1 MTVLDDLTAAD
12 AEPGRKEQKDR
23 RRTELARFLKAC
35 RARVTPE
42 DVGLPPGLRRRTPG
56 LRREEVA
63 QLAGVGVTWYTWLEQ
78 GRPINASEQ
87 VLAAVAR
94 ALRLDGTEREH
105 LFRLAGLSPDF
116 LAEPEPPVLDPSTQV
131 ILDALAPLPA
141 AVSNT
146 RFDVLMYNRPY
157 ESLFGAA
164 RITTA
169 NGRFNSIWCTVL
181 APPCC
186 NPFVNRAEALPRMV
200 AVLRSAYG
208 KHVGEPAWEEH
219 VQRLSERSELFREL
233 WERQEV
239 APPEIWLRVFKHP
252 KVGALRLNASYLTM
266 PGVPETYIV
275 VYLPE
280 GPQDRERIEQ
290 LAALPPGGWL
300 DPCHDCGYP
309 SGHGPRSGEA
319 VEVGA
324 AGAAGRPDKA

>member
-1 MTVLDDLTAAD
+1 MTVLEESPAA
-12 AEPGRKEQKDR
+12 APAPAAGGKDR

-87 VLAAVAR
+87 VLLAVAR

-105 LFRLAGLSPDF
+105 LFRLSGVSPSQYERP
-116 LAEPEPPVLDPSTQV
+116 APPALDPSIQV
-131 ILDALAPLPA
+131 ILDSLSPLPA

-146 RFDVLMYNRPY
+146 RFDVLTYNQPY
-157 ESLFGAA
+157 RSLFGTD
-164 RITTA
+164 RMRLE
-169 NGRFNSIWCTVL
+169 NGTFNSLWCMLT

-186 NPFVNRAEALPRMV
+186 NPCDNREEALPRMV

-208 KHVGEPAWEEH
+208 RHVGEPAWEAY
-219 VQRLSERSELFREL
+219 VQRLSTRSELFREL

-239 APPEIWLRVFKHP
+239 APPETWLRLFRHP
-252 KVGALRLNASYLTM
+252 RLGVLRVKATYLTL
-266 PGVPETYIV
+266 PGVPECYMVIYV
-275 VYLPE
+275 PE
-280 GPQDRERIEQ
+280 SPEDRERVER
-290 LAALPPGGWL
+290 LGALPPGGWTHS
-300 DPCHDCGYP
+300 C
-309 SGHGPRSGEA
+309 RTWET
-319 VEVGA
+319 
-324 AGAAGRPDKA
+324 

>member
-1 MTVLDDLTAAD
+1 MAGMTTVDDRTVTPAG
-12 AEPGRKEQKDR
+12 PRPQDR
-23 RRTELARFLKAC
+23 RRTELARYLKAC

-87 VLAAVAR
+87 VLLAVAR

-105 LFRLAGLSPDF
+105 LFRLAGVSAATLPSG
-116 LAEPEPPVLDPSTQV
+116 PEPLVLDPSTQV

-146 RFDVLMYNRPY
+146 RFDVLLYNRPY
-157 ESLFGAA
+157 ESLFGTN
-164 RITTA
+164 RVRTDT
-169 NGRFNSIWCTVL
+169 GRFNSIWCTLL

-186 NPFVNRAEALPRMV
+186 NPFLNRDEALPRMV

-219 VQRLSERSELFREL
+219 VQKLSARSALFREL

-239 APPEIWLRVFKHP
+239 APPETWLRVFNHP
-252 KVGALRLNASYLTM
+252 VVGAVRLNASYLTM
-266 PGVPETYIV
+266 PGVPETYVV
-275 VYLPE
+275 VYVPE
-280 GPQDRERIEQ
+280 GAQDRERIEQ
-290 LAALPPGGWL
+290 LSALPPGGWL
-300 DPCHDCGYP
+300 RPCHQSGY
-309 SGHGPRSGEA
+309 E
-319 VEVGA
+319 
-324 AGAAGRPDKA
+324 